1 MRGPRRRAVVTIRIV
16 INQPCA
22 RINRDVTTLFCRPF
36 AFPLALS
43 FPFSLII
50 RESRR
55 LFRRNNDC
63 LDTRRQANSKQRHLK
78 KKQTEKFVLGHL
90 SLTFFGLFKRLT
102 RFFSLIIN
110 FVSVKKLLSTR
121 VMKRFLKKSRISLF
135 VKIRVR
141 SERKNSRTTT
151 RLRKNLVATGTSFER
166 MALK

>member
-1 MRGPRRRAVVTIRIV
+1 MGSAAANERKYVQMRGPRRRAVVTIRIV

-102 RFFSLIIN
+102 RFFFAHN
-110 FVSVKKLLSTR
+110 KFCKRKKIVIDTR
-121 VMKRFLKKSRISLF
+121 DEAFLKKIENLS
-135 VKIRVR
+135 VR
-141 SERKNSRTTT
+141 
-151 RLRKNLVATGTSFER
+151 
-166 MALK
+166 